1 MLKIDDIRVYR
12 EQTYV
17 LQGVSL
23 DVGHGEIVAL
33 IGANGAG
40 KTSMLRTISGLLRPK
55 SGRILYKPDGD
66 GDAID
71 ISRISAEQ
79 IVALGISHCPE
90 GRGIFS
96 QLSVRENLVIGAYLR
111 KNKQAIER
119 DYRRICGIFPILGE
133 RAGQTA
139 GSLSGGEQEMLAVGR
154 ALMSRPRLLILDEP
168 SLGLGPIIIENLF
181 QVLHDINAEGVT
193 ILLVEQNAFIAA
205 YEKEYGR
212 PPENAFAALGFDAV
226 GLIADAINRA
236 GSTDGKALRDALAGT
251 KGFKAVTGEITY
263 SRPSGVPMKG
273 VSIISVH
280 DGK

>member
-1 MLKIDDIRVYR
+1 MLRVDDIRVYR
-12 EQTYV
+12 DQTYV

-23 DVGHGEIVAL
+23 DVGRGEIVAL

-66 GDAID
+66 GDAIN

-111 KNKQAIER
+111 KNKQAIEQ

-168 SLGLGPIIIENLF
+168 SLGLGPIVIENLF
-181 QVLHDINAEGVT
+181 DVLHRSLSSRLLLLPRLRWREIPTEGQSGTVPVPPST
-193 ILLVEQNAFIAA
+193 GHMCGLFH
-205 YEKEYGR
+205 GR
-212 PPENAFAALGFDAV
+212 
-226 GLIADAINRA
+226 GLY
-236 GSTDGKALRDALAGT
+236 STR
-251 KGFKAVTGEITY
+251 
-263 SRPSGVPMKG
+263 
-273 VSIISVH
+273 
-280 DGK
+280 